1 MKITFIDQYSY
12 LGGGQVILITLM
24 KSLGD
29 KHKINIIF
37 PRGGNLEKKIKK
49 LKFKNIKLF
58 NVNENDFK
66 YSKNNFFSIL
76 KVFKNNFLTF
86 FRYFDLIKSSDFIYC
101 NAPRLFIFCAFAS
114 VFLNKKC
121 NYHIHTKY
129 NFYESILISFISR
142 FKYTNKIIFC
152 SKYTF
157 DNFRKNLIPLNQK
170 KISIIE
176 NGLSEDFDNEK
187 YINRFVFNKE
197 KVLLKFAIVGSLKPE
212 KGQDIVIPLAKK
224 FPEIDFYLVGKE
236 SSDNNEW
243 IDSIK
248 SQKSSNIFFQTE
260 LINIKEFID
269 KNNINI
275 FLVPS
280 KWNEPFGLVA
290 IEGMS
295 LSCITIVSNKG
306 GLTDIAKNT
315 GALIYSKEIELIE
328 IMNYLESIGQNKLAE
343 ISNNQ
348 FLRTKY
354 YYSYKKFSEEIRRN
368 IID

>member
-1 MKITFIDQYSY
+1 M
-12 LGGGQVILITLM
+12 
-24 KSLGD
+24 
-29 KHKINIIF
+29 
-37 PRGGNLEKKIKK
+37 
-49 LKFKNIKLF
+49 
-58 NVNENDFK
+58 
-66 YSKNNFFSIL
+66 
-76 KVFKNNFLTF
+76 
-86 FRYFDLIKSSDFIYC
+86 
-101 NAPRLFIFCAFAS
+101 
-114 VFLNKKC
+114 
-121 NYHIHTKY
+121 
-129 NFYESILISFISR
+129 
-142 FKYTNKIIFC
+142 
-152 SKYTF
+152 
-157 DNFRKNLIPLNQK
+157 
-170 KISIIE
+170 
-176 NGLSEDFDNEK
+176 
-187 YINRFVFNKE
+187 
-197 KVLLKFAIVGSLKPE
+197 LLKFAIVGSLKPE

-248 SQKSSNIFFQTE
+248 SQKSSNIFFQNE